1 MTPGREFVSC
11 CFPLKAVNFAF
22 VVYKM
27 LVPIHNPIMAFF
39 LGLGSISDSS
49 LVISYGPDSQQW
61 LSAEGDLPPPVAF

>member
-22 VVYKM
+22 VVSKM

-39 LGLGSISDSS
+39 SRTGVYFRFITGHKLW
-49 LVISYGPDSQQW
+49 P
-61 LSAEGDLPPPVAF
+61 